1 MEYTQE
7 IIEKHGKTNPETG
20 EIEVDRTSLKREYVN
35 RGVYVLQEIDVL
47 KADLRSIIEDSK
59 EIHGF
64 NKSDLGKLIKYV
76 HKNSIDDEISDLE
89 DIQVR
94 INNLFP
100 EDEDG
105 E

>member
-35 RGVYVLQEIDVL
+35 RGVYILNEIDML
-47 KADLRSIIEDSK
+47 KGDLKGILEDSK

-76 HKNSIDDEISDLE
+76 HKNSIDEEIADLE
-89 DIQVR
+89 DIQSQ
-94 INNLFP
+94 ITNLFP
-100 EDEDG
+100 EDVED